1 MKVWRVIMFQR
12 KHSVYLLALL
22 FSFILAGCGQK
33 ITQPVSPI
41 ETTMG
46 PDDAKATI
54 VIMPFADYSSGDR
67 VDNPLR
73 RQVKVHAALAYRLV
87 QYGYYT
93 PVEED
98 VMQYLSDRDI
108 SIAGPTA
115 GLDDAAR
122 RTVEREMAS
131 GWSDNIKGKINQ
143 LIEEN
148 EQGNAAGSGL
158 QGDVGLSQQ
167 ILRNVGRHFDA
178 DYVLRGRIIEYT
190 FCRDSKTA
198 IVELGLVLQDVR
210 TGKVA
215 WANRVKEEVHY
226 RSLWSEASERQQID
240 TAIERAADV
249 MVKDLASTLARM
261 PVPEKIHA
269 TEEVEQNP
277 LPCGTEKSGTIMEE
291 PVSNTPIKKEEPA
304 NWGS

>member
-1 MKVWRVIMFQR
+1 MFQR
-12 KHSVYLLALL
+12 KHCVYLLALIFL
-22 FSFILAGCGQK
+22 FLLAGCGQK
-33 ITQPVSPI
+33 VTQPVSPI

-122 RTVEREMAS
+122 RTVEREMAA
-131 GWSDNIKGKINQ
+131 GWSSNMKGKINR

-148 EQGNAAGSGL
+148 EQGNASRSGL

-167 ILRNVGRHFDA
+167 MLRNVGRHFDA

-190 FCRDSKTA
+190 FCPDSETA

-210 TGKVA
+210 TGKVV
-215 WANRVKEEVHY
+215 WANRVKEEVNY
-226 RSLWSEASERQQID
+226 LSLWSEASERQQID

-249 MVKDLASTLARM
+249 LIKDLASTLARM
-261 PVPEKIHA
+261 PVPEK
-269 TEEVEQNP
+269 TKVDTEVEQNP
-277 LPCGTEKSGTIMEE
+277 LPCGTEKSGTTIMEE
-291 PVSNTPIKKEEPA
+291 PVSNTPVKKEEPA